1 MQILK
6 DPKEFQELCLEW
18 RAWGRRLALVPT
30 MGAYH
35 AGHESLM
42 RAARAAGARVL
53 VSLFVN
59 PAQFGPGEDLAAY
72 PRDPERDAELAGAAG
87 AEVLFMPTPQ
97 DMYAA
102 DHATWVETPA
112 LARTLC
118 GASRPEHF
126 RGVCTVVLKLLLLSQ
141 AQLAFFGEKDWQ
153 QLAIIRRMAR
163 DLNVPVEIRGC
174 PVVRDTDGLALSS
187 RNVYLTPEERAQA
200 PQIQAGLRQARESA
214 RQGERSAEALYAA
227 VRAHWAEH
235 LPAGREEYLKLVHPH
250 SLEDMDV
257 IGDAALTGEAA
268 LMACAVRLG
277 KARLIDNILLP

>member
-6 DPKEFQELCLEW
+6 DPKEFQQLCLEW
-18 RAWGRRLALVPT
+18 RGQGQRLALVPT
-30 MGAYH
+30 MGAFH
-35 AGHESLM
+35 AGHQSLM
-42 RAARAAGARVL
+42 HAAKASGACVL

-72 PRDPERDAELAGAAG
+72 PRDPGRDAEIAKAAG
-87 AEVLFMPTPQ
+87 AELLFMPKPHS
-97 DMYAA
+97 MYEA

-118 GASRPEHF
+118 GLSRPDHF
-126 RGVCTVVLKLLLLSQ
+126 KGVCTVVLKLLLLSQ

-153 QLAIIRRMAR
+153 QLVIIRRMVR

-174 PVVRDTDGLALSS
+174 AVVREVDGLALSS
-187 RNVYLTPEERAQA
+187 RNAHLTPEERAQA
-200 PQIQAGLRQARESA
+200 PQIQAGLLQARELA
-214 RQGERSAEALYAA
+214 RRGERAAKILCAA
-227 VRAHWAEH
+227 VREHWAGH
-235 LPAGREEYLKLVHPH
+235 LPLGREEYLALVHPH
-250 SLEDMDV
+250 SLEDMEA
-257 IGDAALTGEAA
+257 IGDAA